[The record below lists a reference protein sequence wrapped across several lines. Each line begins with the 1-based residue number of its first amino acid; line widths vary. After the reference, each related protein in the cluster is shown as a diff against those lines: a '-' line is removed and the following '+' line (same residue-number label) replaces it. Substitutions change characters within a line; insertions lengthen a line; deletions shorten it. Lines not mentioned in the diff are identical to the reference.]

1 MFRNPYAD
9 GLILLVI
16 VLLFF
21 GPKRLPDLGK
31 SLGHG
36 FREFK
41 DGITGKSNS
50 DNEEADRPAITAA
63 GATTPP
69 AAAPPAGTPS
79 KAASGSEPESAE
91 IGTERRS

>member
-9 GLILLVI
+9 GLIILVI

-41 DGITGKSNS
+41 DGITGNS
-50 DNEEADRPAITAA
+50 TADSEEAAPPAIPPPS
-63 GATTPP
+63 ATTPP
-69 AAAPPAGTPS
+69 TVAPTT
-79 KAASGSEPESAE
+79 ERESAE

>member
-41 DGITGKSNS
+41 DGITGKSS
-50 DNEEADRPAITAA
+50 ADAEEADRPAITQ
-63 GATTPP
+63 ATATPP
-69 AAAPPAGTPS
+69 PTAAPATG
-79 KAASGSEPESAE
+79 ERESAE
-91 IGTERRS
+91 IGSEPRS

>member
-41 DGITGKSNS
+41 DGITGKSS
-50 DNEEADRPAITAA
+50 TDAEDDDRPAITQASA
-63 GATTPP
+63 PTPP
-69 AAAPPAGTPS
+69 ATAPPTGERQSAEV
-79 KAASGSEPESAE
+79 GSEP
-91 IGTERRS
+91 RS

>member
-41 DGITGKSNS
+41 DGITGKSSADS
-50 DNEEADRPAITAA
+50 DEADRPAITQAA
-63 GATTPP
+63 APTQP
-69 AAAPPAGTPS
+69 AAAPPTGDRESAEV
-79 KAASGSEPESAE
+79 GSEP
-91 IGTERRS
+91 RS

>member
-41 DGITGKSNS
+41 DGITGKSS
-50 DNEEADRPAITAA
+50 ADSEHADRPAITQANA
-63 GATTPP
+63 PTQPP
-69 AAAPPAGTPS
+69 AAPTTGERESAEV
-79 KAASGSEPESAE
+79 GSEP
-91 IGTERRS
+91 RS

>member
-41 DGITGKSNS
+41 DGITGKSS
-50 DNEEADRPAITAA
+50 ADPEDADRPAITQ
-63 GATTPP
+63 
-69 AAAPPAGTPS
+69 AAAPAQPAATPTTAERES
-79 KAASGSEPESAE
+79 AEVGSEP
-91 IGTERRS
+91 RS